1 MRISTNTMYQSGINR
16 ISELQS
22 SQVRLQE
29 QISTQ
34 RRILT
39 PSDDPVGAARV
50 LELSQAQS
58 VNNQYINNR
67 QVATRTLNI
76 TEGALGN
83 ISELLLSVKSSIVA
97 AGNGAYS
104 DQQRSFLA
112 TELQG
117 SLDQLI
123 GLANTTDGAGSYIFS
138 GFQTQNQA
146 FVSSASGATYQG
158 DSQQRTVQVSASRQ
172 MEVSDTGDLVFQGGG
187 NDIFAVM
194 RNVIT
199 LLQTPVNNAATS
211 AALTTGLQT
220 ANTGIEAALDNVLV
234 SRSKIGSRLKEL
246 DGLETFG
253 QQLKLE
259 YSRALAEVQDLDY
272 AQAVSDISLQKTIL
286 EIAQKTYA
294 QTAELS
300 LFNFI

>member
-1 MRISTNTMYQSGINR
+1 MRISTNTMYQTGINR
-16 ISELQS
+16 ITELQS

-58 VNNQYINNR
+58 VNEQYINNR

-76 TEGALGN
+76 TEGALSN
-83 ISELLLSVKSSIVA
+83 ISDLLLSVKSSVIA

-112 TELQG
+112 NELQG

-123 GLANTTDGAGSYIFS
+123 GLANTTDGAGSYVFS

-158 DSQQRTVQVSASRQ
+158 DTQQRTVQVSASRQ

-187 NDIFAVM
+187 NDVFAVM
-194 RNVIT
+194 KNLIN
-199 LLQTPVNNAATS
+199 LLQVPVNNAATS

-220 ANTGIEAALDNVLV
+220 ANAGIEAALDNVLV

-246 DGLETFG
+246 DGLESFG
-253 QQLKLE
+253 QALKLE
-259 YSRALAEVQDLDY
+259 YSRALSEVQDLDY
-272 AQAVSDISLQKTIL
+272 AQAVSDISQQKTIL

-294 QTAELS
+294 KTAELS